1 MDKLTKCESYLYHV
15 CWCNEIILRIV
26 YFILMSALSL
36 KPPIDSSHRFSE
48 SVLRGLDH
56 EEEAATVENK
66 EAVENV

>member
-1 MDKLTKCESYLYHV
+1 
-15 CWCNEIILRIV
+15 
-26 YFILMSALSL
+26 MSALSL
-36 KPPIDSSHRFSE
+36 ESPIDSSHRFSE